1 MYSCR
6 LHEEDREKSKISSI
20 KEKRKDYKNGR
31 KAGWA
36 EKYLQENR
44 SHGKAD

>member
-1 MYSCR
+1 MYNCTQR
-6 LHEEDREKSKISSI
+6 EEDQEKSEISSI
-20 KEKRKDYKNGR
+20 NERKDYNKWA